1 MVPTKALL
9 IGVAVFILGCVLL
22 SIDARVLST
31 LRGAYLPPPSSQQT
45 NTHTHTDTH
54 THTQYAIDFSDS
66 YRSKTVCLDSP
77 FRRTSVNYREGE
89 YEVDAEM
96 MFEAIHKWQTAGIEG
111 SLFENCDDVK
121 YLVSIMPGMGL
132 MASLSMGPFQGF
144 LSAINSNRIFVVM
157 NNTPDLPGRVE
168 LPQLSSAWF
177 MSDGGTVEEVR
188 TFCQ

>member
-9 IGVAVFILGCVLL
+9 VGVAVFILGCALL

-31 LRGAYLPPPSSQQT
+31 LRDAYLPPPSSQQT
-45 NTHTHTDTH
+45 NTQTQTQ
-54 THTQYAIDFSDS
+54 TQYATDLSDS

-77 FRRTSVNYREGE
+77 FRRTSGNYREGE